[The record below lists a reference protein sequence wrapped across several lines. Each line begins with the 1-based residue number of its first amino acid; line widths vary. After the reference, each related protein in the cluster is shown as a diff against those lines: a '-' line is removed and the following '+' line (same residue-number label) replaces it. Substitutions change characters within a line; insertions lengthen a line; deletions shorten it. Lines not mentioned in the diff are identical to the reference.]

1 MINKTRAR
9 LFLPLAAVM
18 IITVM
23 LAGCQS
29 DAKVI
34 SLSLAIKNKTEYEMQ
49 KVLFVGE
56 NNGRGNPWVY
66 LPIVSAE
73 AEDKP
78 LSAGEERQV
87 TISVSEKVFNNPWY
101 AEVTASEA
109 TRRYDYLSL
118 ELNKD
123 VRGFVITYEVET
135 DFVFTPVYPQQPS
148 QTKN

>member
-1 MINKTRAR
+1 MMIVKTRAR

-29 DAKVI
+29 DGKEI
-34 SLSLAIKNKTEYEMQ
+34 SLSLAIKNETEYEMQ

-66 LPIVSAE
+66 LPIVSTE
-73 AEDKP
+73 EKP
-78 LSAGEERQV
+78 LSAGEERKV
-87 TISVSEKVFNNPWY
+87 AISVSEKVFNNPWY

-109 TRRYDYLSL
+109 ARRYDYLL
-118 ELNKD
+118 LKLNKD
-123 VRGFVITYEVET
+123 VKGFVITYEVET